1 MTTGGR
7 LASPR
12 QVGEHDDTD
21 GFTPGRESAP
31 TMSRPLHLTPY
42 LQLLGLLLGL
52 LLLPESAR
60 AFALSVDARLP
71 YQSITPWLQECLSPS
86 AAETPDQL
94 DVATCRQGGFSRVD
108 PAGISHGFTTDT
120 LWLRLVLQNPAD
132 APVQT
137 HLEIGFP
144 QLDDVRLLWRHDSQW
159 RSERNGDHIPVDE
172 RVVATRLPG
181 FLVQLAPRE
190 TRELYLRVH
199 SSSALSVPVAAAS
212 PMALLQRQ
220 DRKSIRSGTFY
231 GISAAVIL
239 MALIFYLLLRETV
252 FLHYLLLVFSM
263 SGVMLCL
270 DGIGLL
276 VWHDLPYWQQYA
288 IIHFEVLA
296 GVFGILFARQFLRA
310 NATPAVFTHL
320 YRALL
325 LWFGAA
331 AAASTV
337 IPFEHYVLATAGGC
351 LLLIPVLFCH
361 GLVLALRRDVPAIVF
376 TAGTSGFFVAG
387 ALAFINNL
395 GYAHQMDMSVEYMR
409 SSFGIVMLVLS
420 LSLGWRIYGMKEA
433 RLAAEAAAQAALDL
447 GKARSEFLARMS
459 HELRTPMNGVLG
471 IAELLRDT
479 PMTPM
484 QRSYIATLQDSGRHL
499 LDVINDILDFS
510 KLSEGKVQL
519 RQEVF
524 SLRDLADDIHS
535 IFALQAE
542 HRGLQYSVTGTAT
555 SQLLV
560 GDPTWLRQILIN
572 LVGNA
577 FKFTEQGRIA
587 VTIDM
592 TPAGYHRQDIRIE
605 VSDTGAGMAP
615 ADRDKLFQPF
625 SQLESSAQHH
635 REGTGLGLAICRQ
648 LVDLMGGAI
657 SVESAP
663 GQGSRFR
670 VTLTL
675 PEADATATV
684 ALPAADSEA
693 LDERLLAGRHVL
705 VAEDNPTN
713 RLILEK
719 ILGKFGMVTTSA
731 RDGAEAVALYCA
743 PDARFDLVLMDCEM
757 PVLKG
762 PEATRHIRDYDAR
775 LGRSTVPI
783 IALTAHTAPELVE
796 GFLRAG
802 MTDHLGKPYSQDML
816 RRVLQQH
823 LQDISQTAS

>member
-1 MTTGGR
+1 
-7 LASPR
+7 
-12 QVGEHDDTD
+12 
-21 GFTPGRESAP
+21 
-31 TMSRPLHLTPY
+31 MSRPLHLAPY
-42 LQLLGLLLGL
+42 LHLFGLLLGL
-52 LLLPESAR
+52 LLLAPAP
-60 AFALSVDARLP
+60 AQATALSVDARLP
-71 YQSITPWLQECLSPS
+71 YQSLMPWLQECLSPS

-94 DVATCRQGGFSRVD
+94 DVASCRQGGFSRVD

-120 LWLRLVLQNPAD
+120 LWLRVTLRNPAD
-132 APVQT
+132 DPVQT
-137 HLEIGFP
+137 HLEVGFP
-144 QLDDVRLLWRHDSQW
+144 QLDDVRLLWRDNGQW
-159 RSERNGDHIPVDE
+159 RSEHNGDHIPVDE
-172 RVVATRLPG
+172 RVLATRLPG

-190 TRELYLRVH
+190 TRDLFLRVH
-199 SSSALSVPVAAAS
+199 SSSALSVPVAVAS
-212 PMALLQRQ
+212 PMALLQRH
-220 DRKSIRSGTFY
+220 DRKSIRSGVFY
-231 GISAAVIL
+231 GFSGAVIL
-239 MALIFYLLLRETV
+239 IALIFYLLLRETV
-252 FLHYLLLVFSM
+252 FLHYMLLVFSM

-270 DGIGLL
+270 DGIGFLA
-276 VWHDLPYWQQYA
+276 WHGLPYWQQYA

-296 GVFGILFARQFLRA
+296 GVFGILFAQQFLKA
-310 NATPAVFTHL
+310 KATPAVFAYL
-320 YRALL
+320 YRGLL
-325 LWFGAA
+325 LWFAAA
-331 AAASTV
+331 AAASLLV
-337 IPFEHYVLATAGGC
+337 PFEHYVLATAAGC

-361 GLVLALRRDVPAIVF
+361 GLLLALRRDVPAIIF
-376 TAGTSGFFVAG
+376 TAGTSGFFVVG

-395 GYAHQMDMSVEYMR
+395 GYAHHMDMSVEYMR
-409 SSFGIVMLVLS
+409 ASFGIVMLVLS
-420 LSLGWRIYGMKEA
+420 LSLGWRIFQIKEA
-433 RLAAEAAAQAALDL
+433 RRAAEAAAQAALEL

-542 HRGLQYSVTGTAT
+542 QRGLHYSVTGNAT
-555 SQLLV
+555 TQLLV

-592 TPAGYHRQDIRIE
+592 APAGDHRQEICIE

-625 SQLESSAQHH
+625 SQLEASGQHR

-648 LVDLMGGAI
+648 LVDLMDGDI
-657 SVESAP
+657 RVESAP

-670 VTLTL
+670 VSLTL
-675 PEADATATV
+675 PEAGATASV
-684 ALPAADSEA
+684 PPPAAMPDAS
-693 LDERLLAGRHVL
+693 DDRLLAGRHVL

-719 ILGKFGMVTTSA
+719 ILGKFGMVTTTA

-743 PDARFDLVLMDCEM
+743 TGARFDLVLMDCEM

-762 PEATRHIRDYDAR
+762 PDATRHIRDYDAR
-775 LGRSTVPI
+775 LGRGPVPI

-796 GFLRAG
+796 DFLRAG

-816 RRVLQQH
+816 RRVLQRH
-823 LQDISQTAS
+823 LQETPSTAP